1 MIKLSQTIAER
12 NKQAKEAEAAEDMEK
27 AIALYEE
34 NIKTEVADAFAYERL
49 MVIYRRDKAYK
60 QEQRVIKRGI
70 EVFSK
75 QARELLENNIASKKN
90 KATLVKLSNAFMK
103 GAGLIDKKGKE
114 THVPEPVN
122 KWTKRLEVVEKRLK
136 KK

>member
-12 NKQAKEAEAAEDMEK
+12 NKKGKEAEDAEDLEK
-27 AIALYEE
+27 AAALYEE
-34 NIKTEVADAFAYERL
+34 NIKTDVADAFAYERL
-49 MVIYRRDKAYK
+49 MVIYRRQKAYK
-60 QEQRVIKRGI
+60 DEQRVIKRGI
-70 EVFSK
+70 EVFKK
-75 QARELLENNIASKKN
+75 QPRELLESNIASKKN
-90 KATLVKLSNAFMK
+90 KAALVKLSNAFMK

-122 KWTKRLEVVEKRLK
+122 KWMKRLEVVEKRLK